1 LSSRRRRNGQ
11 AAQPAAIHAPPG
23 VLTRLAK
30 APAGKLCVFCE
41 EVRDN
46 KQRRPVHVIHPVNGM
61 AMLFDEGGEAVCP
74 ICQAKW
80 RQDRTVMSLVD

>member
-1 LSSRRRRNGQ
+1 M
-11 AAQPAAIHAPPG
+11 
-23 VLTRLAK
+23 
-30 APAGKLCVFCE
+30 FCE
-41 EVRDN
+41 DVRDN

-80 RQDRTVMSLVD
+80 RRERDVMSLV